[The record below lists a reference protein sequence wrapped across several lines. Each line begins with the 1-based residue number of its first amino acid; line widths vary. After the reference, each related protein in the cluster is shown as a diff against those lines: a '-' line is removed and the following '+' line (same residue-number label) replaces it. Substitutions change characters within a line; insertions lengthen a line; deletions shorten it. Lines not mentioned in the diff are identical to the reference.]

1 MEILGETSP
10 KSDVK
15 YLIISFS
22 SSEAKVEN
30 QVIKLRKV
38 KANRFLRVLTRIKFG
53 LESESKS
60 WPLAKIVRDALGNSA
75 DYCILSI
82 DNWEQLSITIEK
94 MPKRFF

>member
-30 QVIKLRKV
+30 QVIK
-38 KANRFLRVLTRIKFG
+38 T
-53 LESESKS
+53 
-60 WPLAKIVRDALGNSA
+60 
-75 DYCILSI
+75 
-82 DNWEQLSITIEK
+82 
-94 MPKRFF
+94 